1 MGRRGLAVAL
11 VMTIFFAPVGEARN
25 KATGAPVSRASKV
38 AAAKSSAKPTRQSK
52 KVPRKTA
59 VRSVAFPAG
68 LAHHRQVASVV
79 ERPLS
84 GSQRVVSIRHGC
96 QAVFDP
102 NATGEQPD
110 DEPDAAVLGERS
122 AIDSSSPGC
131 QPYSY
136 ALNADGAVV
145 TLSLALPLLPGAAP
159 DSVLIESVVTR
170 PSATPITSDRPTPTL
185 AELQQIRL
193 LDLDTVSLERS
204 ADDGLPGISA
214 PQWNELQALV
224 AQLRESAGDEAEDL
238 AIQVG
243 MRVDEQ
249 GQSLQLVSVSLW
261 DAPRQRLLDRA
272 VYLDREAAPGGWFSA
287 RDGRGL
293 EREFWVTPLVYR
305 RVSRGVTAG
314 RSAVVSRAASRRAAQ
329 PAPQRHGKGRVH
341 MGVDYSAARGTPVHA
356 VAAGKII
363 FCGPHGAYGNL
374 VIIEHDGGFTSYYG
388 HLDHFAAGMAVGREL
403 ARSEDLGYVGSTG
416 RATGTHLHFEI
427 RHEGNYLDVL
437 SEPANSV
444 LWSLRAGDWVDF
456 LARVVFAEVAATPS
470 PAH

>member
-1 MGRRGLAVAL
+1 MRMRWLALGLVIAVAL
-11 VMTIFFAPVGEARN
+11 SPVGEARN
-25 KATGAPVSRASKV
+25 K
-38 AAAKSSAKPTRQSK
+38 KP
-52 KVPRKTA
+52 PRKA
-59 VRSVAFPAG
+59 PVRSVAFPAG

-79 ERPLS
+79 ERPLA

-96 QAVFDP
+96 QAVFEPTLSGDP
-102 NATGEQPD
+102 AG
-110 DEPDAAVLGERS
+110 DEPDATVLGEGAATVAGS
-122 AIDSSSPGC
+122 TDC

-145 TLSLALPLLPGAAP
+145 TLSLALPLPPSADA

-170 PSATPITSDRPTPTL
+170 PSAAPITSDRPTPTL
-185 AELQQIRL
+185 ADLRQIRL
-193 LDLDTVSLERS
+193 LDLDTLSLERS
-204 ADDGLPGISA
+204 ADESLPGFTA
-214 PQWNELQALV
+214 PQWNELQVLV
-224 AQLRESAGDEAEDL
+224 AQLRESAGGEAEDHSV
-238 AIQVG
+238 QVG

-272 VYLDREAAPGGWFSA
+272 IYLDREAAPGGWFSA

-293 EREFWVTPLVYR
+293 EREYWVTPLVYR

-314 RSAVVSRAASRRAAQ
+314 KATAAQRAASRRAVQ
-329 PAPQRHGKGRVH
+329 PVPQRRGKGRAH

-356 VAAGKII
+356 VASGKIL

-374 VIIEHDGGFTSYYG
+374 VIIEHGGGFTSYYG
-388 HLDHFAAGMAVGREL
+388 HLDHFAPGMAVGREL
-403 ARSEDLGYVGSTG
+403 SRSEDLGYVGSSG

-427 RHEGNYLDVL
+427 RHDGNYLDVL

-456 LARVVFAEVAATPS
+456 MARVVFAQVAAAQARARQALTAEVPEPVYS
-470 PAH
+470 SGQE

>member
-1 MGRRGLAVAL
+1 MRMRWLALGLVIAVVL
-11 VMTIFFAPVGEARN
+11 
-25 KATGAPVSRASKV
+25 APVSEARKKAS
-38 AAAKSSAKPTRQSK
+38 AAPLSRAAKAAVAKPHAKPAAKTK
-52 KVPRKTA
+52 KTPRK
-59 VRSVAFPAG
+59 VRLRSVAFPAG

-79 ERPLS
+79 ERPLA
-84 GSQRVVSIRHGC
+84 GSQRVVALRHGC

-102 NATGEQPD
+102 NATGELA
-110 DEPDAAVLGERS
+110 DEDPNAAVLGEG
-122 AIDSSSPGC
+122 ATLAGGSPGC

-145 TLSLALPLLPGAAP
+145 TLSLALPLPPSAAV

-185 AELQQIRL
+185 AELRHIRL
-193 LDLDTVSLERS
+193 VDLDTRALERS
-204 ADDGLPGISA
+204 ADDSLSGFSA
-214 PQWNELQALV
+214 PQWTELQSLV
-224 AQLRESAGDEAEDL
+224 AQLRESAGGDTEDL
-238 AIQVG
+238 AVQVG
-243 MRVDEQ
+243 LRVDEQ
-249 GQSLQLVSVSLW
+249 GQSVQLVSVSLW

-287 RDGRGL
+287 RDGRSL
-293 EREFWVTPLVYR
+293 EREFWVTPLVYL

-314 RSAVVSRAASRRAAQ
+314 RSAVASPAASRPAAR

-356 VAAGKII
+356 VAAGKIV

-388 HLDHFAAGMAVGREL
+388 HLDRFAAGMAVGREL

-427 RHEGNYLDVL
+427 RHDGNYLDVL
-437 SEPANSV
+437 SEPATSV

-456 LARVVFAEVAATPS
+456 MARVVFAQVAAT
-470 PAH
+470 ARQGD

>member
-1 MGRRGLAVAL
+1 MGLRWLTVGV
-11 VMTIFFAPVGEARN
+11 VMSLFFAPLGEARN
-25 KATGAPVSRASKV
+25 KASSAPVSRAAK
-38 AAAKSSAKPTRQSK
+38 ATAAKPNSKQARQK
-52 KVPRKTA
+52 KKSPRKA
-59 VRSVAFPAG
+59 PVRSVAFPAG

-79 ERPLS
+79 ERPLA

-96 QAVFDP
+96 QAIFDP
-102 NATGEQPD
+102 NATGELAD
-110 DEPDAAVLGERS
+110 DEPDAAVLGEG
-122 AIDSSSPGC
+122 AATGPASPGC

-145 TLSLALPLLPGAAP
+145 TLSLALPPQPSASA

-170 PSATPITSDRPTPTL
+170 PSAAPITSDRPTPTL
-185 AELQQIRL
+185 AELRQIRL
-193 LDLDTVSLERS
+193 LDLDTLALERS
-204 ADDGLPGISA
+204 AEDRLPGLSA
-214 PQWNELQALV
+214 AQWNELQALV
-224 AQLRESAGDEAEDL
+224 GQLRESSGGDALDL
-238 AIQVG
+238 AVQVG
-243 MRVDEQ
+243 LRVDEQ
-249 GQSLQLVSVSLW
+249 GLSQQLVSVSLW

-293 EREFWVTPLVYR
+293 EREFWVTPLVYL

-314 RSAVVSRAASRRAAQ
+314 RAAVTSRAASRRAAQ
-329 PAPQRHGKGRVH
+329 PVPQRHGKGRVH

-356 VAAGKII
+356 VAAGRII

-388 HLDHFAAGMAVGREL
+388 HLDHFAPGMAVGREL

-427 RHEGNYLDVL
+427 RHDGNYLDVL

-456 LARVVFAEVAATPS
+456 MARVVFAEVAAS
-470 PAH
+470 PGLGH

>member
-1 MGRRGLAVAL
+1 MRRLWLALGVVMAL
-11 VMTIFFAPVGEARN
+11 VLVPVAEARSK
-25 KATGAPVSRASKV
+25 KAAVSVKQAAKV
-38 AAAKSSAKPTRQSK
+38 PAAKSRAKPSAQNK
-52 KVPRKTA
+52 KSPRKAA
-59 VRSVAFPAG
+59 VRSVAFPVG

-79 ERPLS
+79 ERPLA

-96 QAVFDP
+96 QAVFEP
-102 NATGEQPD
+102 NATGDLAD
-110 DEPDAAVLGERS
+110 DEPDAAVLGEGAATGR
-122 AIDSSSPGC
+122 AGPGC

-145 TLSLALPLLPGAAP
+145 TLSLALPLQSSAAA
-159 DSVLIESVVTR
+159 DSVVIESVVTR

-185 AELQQIRL
+185 AELRQIRL
-193 LDLDTVSLERS
+193 LDLDTLALERS
-204 ADDGLPGISA
+204 AEDSLPGFTA
-214 PQWNELQALV
+214 AQWNELQVLV
-224 AQLRESAGDEAEDL
+224 AQLRESPGGDALDL
-238 AIQVG
+238 ALQVG
-243 MRVDEQ
+243 LRVDAQ
-249 GQSLQLVSVSLW
+249 GQPQQLVSVSLW
-261 DAPRQRLLDRA
+261 DVPRQRLLDRA

-293 EREFWVTPLVYR
+293 EREFWVTPLVYL

-314 RSAVVSRAASRRAAQ
+314 RSAVASRAVSRRAVQ
-329 PAPQRHGKGRVH
+329 PVPQRHGKGRVH

-356 VAAGKII
+356 VAAGKIL

-374 VIIEHDGGFTSYYG
+374 VIIAHDGGFTSYYG
-388 HLDHFAAGMAVGREL
+388 HLDHFAPGMAVGREL

-427 RHEGNYLDVL
+427 RHDGNYLDVL

-456 LARVVFAEVAATPS
+456 MARVVFAEVAAS
-470 PAH
+470 PGLGH